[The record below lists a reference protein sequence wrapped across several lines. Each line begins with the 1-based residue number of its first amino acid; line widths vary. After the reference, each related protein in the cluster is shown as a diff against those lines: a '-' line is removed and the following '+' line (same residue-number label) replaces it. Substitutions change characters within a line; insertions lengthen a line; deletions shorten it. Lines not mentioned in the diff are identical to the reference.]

1 MRKAVSQGAVYESEW
16 KVLFARYA
24 QDHAQLAAEFQR
36 AADRKLPEDW
46 IRLWQ
51 DGVPK
56 FEPGTGM
63 ATREAQGKVLD
74 AIMPHMPLVI
84 GGSADLTPSNNTR
97 FKGVTDFS
105 RENPGGRY
113 IRFGVREHAMGAI
126 LNGIALS
133 DMLIPYG
140 ATFFAFLDYMR
151 GAVRLAAISRY
162 PSIFI
167 YTHDSIGLGEDGPTH
182 QAVEQFASLRAMPG
196 IVVLRP
202 ADATETAA
210 AWKFALEHRD
220 GPVAIA
226 LTRQKVP
233 VIDRTVYASADNLE
247 RGAYILTSAADPKVV
262 LIATGS
268 EVGLAV
274 QAHDRL
280 AAENIPSRVVS
291 MPSWELF
298 ERQPQHYRNEV
309 LPPEVTARVAVE
321 AGVRMGWERYLGSRG
336 EFVGMSTFGA
346 SAPLEAVFAGFGIT
360 VDAVV
365 NAAKRSM
372 A

>member
-1 MRKAVSQGAVYESEW
+1 MP
-16 KVLFARYA
+16 
-24 QDHAQLAAEFQR
+24 
-36 AADRKLPEDW
+36 KLP
-46 IRLWQ
+46 L
-51 DGVPK
+51 
-56 FEPGTGM
+56 
-63 ATREAQGKVLD
+63 VL
-74 AIMPHMPLVI
+74 

-105 RENPGGRY
+105 RDNPSGRY
-113 IRFGVREHAMGAI
+113 LRFGVREHAMGAI

-140 ATFFAFLDYMR
+140 ATFFVFLDYMR
-151 GAVRLAAISRY
+151 GAVRLAALSRY
-162 PSIFI
+162 PAIFV

-182 QAVEQFASLRAMPG
+182 QAVEQLASMRAMPG
-196 IVVLRP
+196 MIMLRP

-233 VIDRTVYASADNLE
+233 VIDRGRFPSANNLE
-247 RGAYILTSAADPKVV
+247 RGAYTLATGAEPQVL

-268 EVGLAV
+268 EVSLAM
-274 QAHDRL
+274 QAYDRL
-280 AAENIPSRVVS
+280 AAEKISARVVS

-298 ERQPQHYRNEV
+298 EKQTKDYRDGV
-309 LPPEVTARVAVE
+309 LPPGIGARVVVE
-321 AGVRMGWERYLGSRG
+321 AGVRMGWERYLGSGG
-336 EFVGMSTFGA
+336 EFVGMSSFGA
-346 SAPLEAVFAGFGIT
+346 SAPLEAVFKGFGIT

-365 NAAKRSM
+365 NAAKR
-372 A
+372 ALR